1 MKVKETSESRN
12 KDLKTALRKLEHENT
27 DLKFLN
33 TQYMQKLLAKEK
45 ESLSKSERIVHLQE
59 KSAQA
64 IIHTPG
70 GRKTQVAL
78 RRQRMDLDNTLPDN
92 SALSSRQPAPD
103 PCIVDLV
110 KMSDN
115 SIASLRRD
123 LEQRQKENTK
133 LLGSIEDLTKQVLT
147 GIGEQSDH

>member
-12 KDLKTALRKLEHENT
+12 KDLKTGLRRLEHENT

-45 ESLSKSERIVHLQE
+45 ESLAKSERILHLQE
-59 KSAQA
+59 KSSQA
-64 IIHTPG
+64 IVHTPG

-78 RRQRMDLDNTLPDN
+78 RRQRMDLDNTLPDS
-92 SALSSRQPAPD
+92 SALLSRQPAPD

-110 KMSDN
+110 KMSDDN
-115 SIASLRRD
+115 IASLRSD
-123 LEQRQKENTK
+123 IEQRQKENTN
-133 LLGSIEDLTKQVLT
+133 LLESIEGLTKQVLL
-147 GIGEQSDH
+147 